1 MSSGHGKGASQG
13 ESLLGYFILQAVL
26 LLFALGAT
34 AWVFGW
40 YGVSL
45 LVGPGMSRMPRPART
60 TVVAPEVEE
69 ETLFREEAQDK
80 ERMNGVEVAQTMQE
94 EAEVQAR
101 AWSEQQESESFAHQF
116 SLEHVHD

>member
-1 MSSGHGKGASQG
+1 M
-13 ESLLGYFILQAVL
+13 GYFIVKAVL

-34 AWVFGW
+34 AWIFGW

-45 LVGPGMSRMPRPART
+45 LVGPGMSRMPGPART

-80 ERMNGVEVAQTMQE
+80 QRMDRTDRMEVEQTMQE

-101 AWSEQQESESFAHQF
+101 AWSAQQESESLAHQF
-116 SLEHVHD
+116 ALEHVLD